1 MIGETGN
8 SLTPGVVHQN
18 SNNERFKV
26 IELKSDILH
35 DVVTVKITDQGVFW
49 GLDIFH
55 DHLRKM
61 KAGRWLCPSTAGKQQ
76 GAKLV
81 QQHSTVLCP
90 SLDCRWNASNRM
102 IQQQR
107 KRFLHGE
114 NKAED
119 TNRNIETT
127 IPWLLVYLLHVNLMS
142 SSHKQTRH
150 LRNKSFN
157 LLMMLTKLA
166 CNVEEASKIV
176 NTSFGTLSIGSDG
189 TMNGD
194 AEWQKNCEAIES
206 RCVHILTAL
215 GSNGKRGGPSVQQ
228 KFANTAPMAEVVW
241 QWSLLVNSCQ
251 RARHNK
257 QIFKMGQEL
266 LTSSLAF
273 ISNQLSKWSLDK
285 DEPSTAILVELQKKK
300 RPALAFRPAS
310 TLATEEK

>member
-1 MIGETGN
+1 MAIASVDGNLPTHRVLVGN

-18 SNNERFKV
+18 SNKERWKV

-35 DVVTVKITDQGVFW
+35 DVVTVKITDQRVFW
-49 GLDIFH
+49 GLDTFH
-55 DHLRKM
+55 HHLRKLQV
-61 KAGRWLCPSTAGKQQ
+61 GRWLGKMQ
-76 GAKLV
+76 GAKFV
-81 QQHSTVLCP
+81 HRDSTVLCP
-90 SLDCRWNASNRM
+90 SLDCCWNASSRM

-127 IPWLLVYLLHVNLMS
+127 IPWLLVYLLHTNLIKS
-142 SSHKQTRH
+142 SRKQTRH
-150 LRNKSFN
+150 LRTKSFD

-206 RCVHILTAL
+206 RCVHILTEL
-215 GSNGKRGGPSVQQ
+215 GSNGKRGGPGVQQ
-228 KFANTAPMAEVVW
+228 KFGNTAPMAEVLW
-241 QWSLLVNSCQ
+241 QWSLLVHRCQ
-251 RARHNK
+251 RASQNK
-257 QIFKMGQEL
+257 QIFQTGQEL

-285 DEPSTAILVELQKKK
+285 DEPSTAVLVELQKK
-300 RPALAFRPAS
+300 AGTCIQAC
-310 TLATEEK
+310 